1 MLRCGGC
8 VSAIELNHLDPPR
21 LDGCANPILNLSW
34 PPAAHR
40 ICGDCRLR
48 FLFAGGPWAR
58 PSPGIPCALSF
69 PEGQNLCK
77 TRARGAAG
85 KLILVLTKLFD
96 TLHRKIGAMSR
107 FLPRGGGGFRSRR
120 PQPLGLP
127 ERPRTDRRVWTPPSC
142 QPNQRSRVQSGCLA
156 NVQSPAAQA
165 VAAKA
170 PISSKSR
177 ARFGAFYLPVIR

>member
-48 FLFAGGPWAR
+48 FLFAGGPWVR
-58 PSPGIPCALSF
+58 PSPGIPYALSF

-107 FLPRGGGGFRSRR
+107 FLPRGEGDFVRVGRSRSACR
-120 PQPLGLP
+120 SDHGRTAASGRRQAASRISDRVFRVGAWRMSSP
-127 ERPRTDRRVWTPPSC
+127 RPRKPSL
-142 QPNQRSRVQSGCLA
+142 QKPQSH
-156 NVQSPAAQA
+156 P
-165 VAAKA
+165 
-170 PISSKSR
+170 SR
-177 ARFGAFYLPVIR
+177 ALDLGHSICL